1 MKGSDILEALENG
14 FSSYPSQEGRF
25 PQTAG
30 LYIKWDSRKKPGE
43 RLVEVR
49 LLEDIHMLHPDGSK
63 IEREDSSDGTD
74 KGSEDR
80 RGSTSSSSLTSYAF
94 ERSAEGGYSID
105 VNKPRLRKGARLD
118 PNRLYRV
125 ATREYM
131 ADGHDGYTALSR
143 GKDLIDHENGS
154 LMSTQVRKFL
164 LGANLIWRLKSFR
177 DSADEKG
184 RGKVGIDGMLSS
196 KTSKAVDRAHAIS
209 RSYNQQRQQQQK
221 RSSSS
226 QGDQTPSTPAR
237 KPKGR
242 NMLSDLN
249 GAGGAQ
255 PQKIV
260 IDSSPGGIRDA
271 MHVGSSEHHSRFDA
285 VTRHY
290 KNASISSSPLSKR
303 GESKARG
310 ARSVST
316 SSASTS
322 SYDGEAGAAA
332 ADDADESMLSNS
344 MASLHAPS
352 TDGGSGGGG
361 PPTSPAVE
369 RRHLEV
375 SPEDGEALREKSNS
389 DLAIICPLI
398 DGRMVD
404 VARLSSAE

>member
-30 LYIKWDSRKKPGE
+30 LFIKWDSRKKPGE

-63 IEREDSSDGTD
+63 VQKDDT
-74 KGSEDR
+74 EDR
-80 RGSTSSSSLTSYAF
+80 RGSISSLTSYAF

-105 VNKPRLRKGARLD
+105 VNKPRLRKGPHLD
-118 PNRLYRV
+118 SNKMYRV

-143 GKDLIDHENGS
+143 GNDLIDHENGS

-177 DSADEKG
+177 DSADETGK
-184 RGKVGIDGMLSS
+184 GKVGIDGMLSS

-209 RSYNQQRQQQQK
+209 KSYQ
-221 RSSSS
+221 SSE
-226 QGDQTPSTPAR
+226 QAGPPSTPAKKKR
-237 KPKGR
+237 APHALE
-242 NMLSDLN
+242 NL
-249 GAGGAQ
+249 GAPGQ
-255 PQKIV
+255 QKIV

-290 KNASISSSPLSKR
+290 NASSSAQK
-303 GESKARG
+303 SKARG
-310 ARSVST
+310 ARSA

-322 SYDGEAGAAA
+322 FDDIDDDSGEM
-332 ADDADESMLSNS
+332 DVSFLSNS
-344 MASLHAPS
+344 ISSLRAPS
-352 TDGGSGGGG
+352 TDGGGG
-361 PPTSPAVE
+361 PSSPVVE

-375 SPEDGEALREKSNS
+375 SPEDGEVLREKSNA
-389 DLAIICPLI
+389 DLAIIAPLV
-398 DGRMVD
+398 DGRMID
-404 VARLSSAE
+404 VARLSPS